1 MRRFALLSL
10 TLALPAVLGGCEYA
24 GNPFAGFGGF
34 IDDTHTFDL
43 NPNRP
48 VGDSENIRRVTG
60 HGVNV
65 DPLLPEPGNVWPGPP
80 PKDPTLEDIQRQA
93 NQPIGTIQASPGAAP
108 GQAGPGQMAPG
119 EPFVPHPQPRPD
131 AVQPAPQQGPAIPR
145 RGSSTAPTS
154 EAPVPRVPAF
164 TAAPATPPPQSA
176 PRSTTIDTP
185 QGPATLTPGS
195 GGVQTYVP
203 KSGGGVGLVVPNGN
217 GTSTLIGPDGSVQTV
232 PTQR

>member
-10 TLALPAVLGGCEYA
+10 TLALPAVLSGCGYVDS
-24 GNPFAGFGGF
+24 PFAGFGGF

-60 HGVNV
+60 RDVNV
-65 DPLLPEPGNVWPGPP
+65 PPLLPEPGNVWPGPP
-80 PKDPTLEDIQRQA
+80 PKDPTLEDIEKSA
-93 NQPIGTIQASPGAAP
+93 NQPLGTIQPVPGTTP
-108 GQAGPGQMAPG
+108 GQPGPGQPGMG

-131 AVQPAPQQGPAIPR
+131 AVQPPPSGPPIPR
-145 RGSSTAPTS
+145 RGSSTAPTA
-154 EAPVPRVPAF
+154 EAPVPQVPAF
-164 TAAPATPPPQSA
+164 TAAPSTQPRQGA

-185 QGPATLTPGS
+185 QGPATLSPGS